1 MQIACFKCKLH
12 IACRAGSPR
21 ADVLVAAEDVG
32 RVPVAFEGGQAV
44 VLGGAVGAA
53 DGGLVELA
61 QVVDV
66 VDRGGEG
73 AQGGHGLAAPG
84 DPSRV
89 VGGVLPDGL
98 GEQPE
103 GGVAA
108 AEGGGV
114 LGDPAEGAA
123 KRQQPDLAVGAGG
136 LGEQDPDLVDRF
148 GGKGLQQQ
156 ALPVVALAPAVVVV
170 ALGLEVEV
178 GPGAEGVER
187 RSKGA
192 QRGQVALGAGQGAA
206 V

>member
-1 MQIACFKCKLH
+1 M
-12 IACRAGSPR
+12 
-21 ADVLVAAEDVG
+21 
-32 RVPVAFEGGQAV
+32 
-44 VLGGAVGAA
+44 
-53 DGGLVELA
+53 
-61 QVVDV
+61 
-66 VDRGGEG
+66 
-73 AQGGHGLAAPG
+73 AAPG

-123 KRQQPDLAVGAGG
+123 KRQQPDPAVGAGG
-136 LGEQDPDLVDRF
+136 LGEQGPDLVDRF

-192 QRGQVALGAGQGAA
+192 QRGQVALGAGQRAAVVALTTTTGRPATCGGNGGPGGATNQPMPAVTSSGAA
-206 V
+206 AMAAVKAAATSRARSIG